1 MGNVSVSIRYSQRNH
16 TISSLDA
23 QDPSIRSVW
32 TIPSVINTRP
42 LTYVNFDEYVII
54 RPIDFISPKASLIS
68 PTYNTGMNLFI
79 SYQLS
84 TKERTQREHVSPKSI
99 QLGTLRVNEVV
110 LVNEPEIPRGI
121 WKLARIKEIKR
132 SNDGERIH

>member
-1 MGNVSVSIRYSQRNH
+1 MEQNTKLSYFFVEKGLIWKN
-16 TISSLDA
+16 
-23 QDPSIRSVW
+23 
-32 TIPSVINTRP
+32 TIPRVPWNGGIHERLIGSTKKAMRRTIGRRLLWERDLIILIKGIEGVINTRP
-42 LTYVNFDEYVII
+42 LT
-54 RPIDFISPKASLIS
+54 
-68 PTYNTGMNLFI
+68 
-79 SYQLS
+79 
-84 TKERTQREHVSPKSI
+84 ERTQREHVSPKSI